1 MNVLLVN
8 GSPNQHGC
16 TYTALSEVKKALEE
30 NGVSADLL
38 WIGKKAVQ
46 GCIACSKC
54 EELGRCV
61 FRDDLYNAA
70 LDKLEKAD
78 GVIFG
83 SPVYYGGAN
92 GSLTALMARLFYSRG
107 DLLAGKPAAAV
118 VSCRRGGAT
127 ATFQQ
132 LNQFFYLM
140 EMPVVSSQYW
150 NDVHGNTPE
159 EVLRDAEGL
168 QTMRV
173 LGRNMAWMVKTMADS
188 AVAKPDR
195 EERVFTN
202 FIR

>member
-30 NGVSADLL
+30 SGVSADIL

-46 GCIACSKC
+46 GCIACNKC

-92 GSLTALMARLFYSRG
+92 GSLTALMARLFYSRE

-127 ATFQQ
+127 AAFQQ
-132 LNQFFYLM
+132 LNQFFYLAQ
-140 EMPVVSSQYW
+140 MPVVSSQYW

-159 EVLRDAEGL
+159 EVRQDAEGM

-173 LGRNMAWMVKTMADS
+173 LGRNMAWLIQTMADS
-188 AVAKPDR
+188 SLPRPDQ